1 MPAGLT
7 LLAPLGLAALLAL
20 AAIVLIH
27 MRRRTPPV
35 ITVPSLRFWEP
46 ASAESSDQRRLR
58 KPPITLPLI
67 LQLIAALIVALALAR
82 PAMDALPGMA
92 SQRTTPEHAMIVLD
106 GSTSMLAQAGD
117 DDPRT
122 KWDFAR
128 SEADDLLGEWQ
139 AGDVV
144 TLMVAGSRLE
154 TTSASTRPQVD
165 RLRERIST
173 MDAPGGIAGI
183 DAALEVSADLV
194 LPDRSNRLVLV
205 TDGAVRVNPDI
216 AALVAAP
223 IEPRVVGEG
232 EATMPNVAVTSIGSR
247 PIANRDDT
255 SRLSFA
261 ISSFAPEA
269 VRLPYR
275 VQADGVDVVSS
286 EIDLAAAETRTIE
299 VTLPQGTRLADVTVD
314 VRDAFGGDNRATV
327 LLDGSGSGGLDIL
340 LMSDNPAALERALGA
355 LPEAR
360 VDVFPTSTPGI
371 RALATGFDLVVFQGI
386 SPLPDDIPDVPM
398 LFVRPTQIGER
409 FASQGVMAAPSI
421 DRVDAGSAI
430 LDGVDLAGV
439 TFGNTPAYLL
449 DTSDQELV
457 RGEANGVA
465 GPLVWRG
472 EIEGNPYVAFG
483 FDLES
488 SNITGRVA
496 FPVLIARSVAGLT
509 EAPAASALG
518 LGEPL
523 LYRASQGVATISV
536 VEPSGEATILDV
548 SATGGSVIFEGTGQA
563 GRYTLTGLGDAEQ
576 VLEEMT
582 FVVNAG
588 HPVESDLRANAAL
601 AQSLQGASAA
611 DEAVTARRGLADL
624 WPVLVAIAGTVIA
637 LEWLVFSAGWLRV
650 PSYPGLVNAIPR
662 PGGRS

>member
-46 ASAESSDQRRLR
+46 AAAESSDQRRLR
-58 KPPITLPLI
+58 KPPVTLPLI
-67 LQLIAALIVALALAR
+67 LQLIAALAVALALAR
-82 PAMDALPGMA
+82 PAMEALPGMA
-92 SQRTTPEHAMIVLD
+92 SQRTTPEHTMIVLD

-117 DDPRT
+117 DGPRT
-122 KWDFAR
+122 KWDLAR
-128 SEADDLLGEWQ
+128 SDADDLLGEWQ

-165 RLRERIST
+165 RLRERVAVMET
-173 MDAPGGIAGI
+173 PGGIADI
-183 DAALEVSADLV
+183 DAALELSADLV
-194 LPDRSNRLVLV
+194 LPGRSNRLVLI
-205 TDGAVRVNPDI
+205 TDGAVRVNPDV
-216 AALVAAP
+216 AAQVAAP
-223 IEPRVVGEG
+223 IEPRIVGEG
-232 EATMPNVAVTSIGSR
+232 EVTMPNVAVTSIGSR
-247 PIANRDDT
+247 PIANRQDT

-261 ISSFAPEA
+261 ISSYAPEA

-299 VTLPQGTRLADVTVD
+299 VTLPQGTRVADVTVD
-314 VRDAFGGDNRATV
+314 VRDSFGGDNGATV
-327 LLDGSGSGGLDIL
+327 LLDGSGSGGLDVL
-340 LMSDNPAALERALGA
+340 LISDNPAALERALGA
-355 LPEAR
+355 LPEAA

-409 FASQGVMAAPSI
+409 FASQGVLAAPSI
-421 DRVDAGSAI
+421 DRVDAGAAI

-439 TFGNTPAYLL
+439 TFGNAPAYLL
-449 DTSDQELV
+449 GSGDQELV

-472 EIEGNPYVAFG
+472 DIEGNPYVAFG

-523 LYRASQGVATISV
+523 LYRAAQGVTAVSV
-536 VEPSGEATILDV
+536 VDPGGEATILDV
-548 SATGGSVIFEGTGQA
+548 PATGDSVLFEGTGQA
-563 GRYTLTGLGDAEQ
+563 GRYSLTGVGDAEQ
-576 VLEEMT
+576 VLDELI

-624 WPVLVAIAGTVIA
+624 WPVLVAIAGAVIA

-650 PSYPGLVNAIPR
+650 PSYRGLVNAMPR
-662 PGGRS
+662 LGGRS

>member
-247 PIANRDDT
+247 RIANRDDT

-430 LDGVDLAGV
+430 LDRVDLAGV

-588 HPVESDLRANAAL
+588 HPVESDLRVNDAL

-611 DEAVTARRGLADL
+611 DEAVTERRGLADL
-624 WPVLVAIAGTVIA
+624 WPILVAIAGAVIA